1 MKVLAIDVGAGTSD
15 ILLYDD
21 RKQSIENCIKMVLP
35 SPSLVYAAQVREA
48 TQRGLDLY
56 VKGNIIGGGALTSAL
71 RRHLKQGLRVLMT
84 EYAAYAVRNLLEQ
97 VADLGIEIATDDTA
111 VKSFDGVTLHLDE
124 IPINTVHAF
133 VSEFDET
140 LMDVDVVAI
149 AVQDHGV
156 FPQGMSNRQF
166 RIRKIHEV
174 LIHDPAPESL
184 AFLEDEL
191 PPYFLRMQAAAHS
204 SRSQLP
210 HAKVLLMDTAPAAV
224 LGCLQDSAV
233 HNLDPILAVNV
244 GNGHTMAAIISGG
257 HVVGVMEHHTRALTP
272 PKIEHLL
279 TQFGDGQLR
288 DDDVFQDGGHGVF
301 YLTTPPGFAHLQ
313 TIAATGPNRRILAD
327 TALPVHFAAP
337 AGDVMM
343 TGPIGLI
350 HAVKQ
355 RMTIPR

>member
-1 MKVLAIDVGAGTSD
+1 MKVLAIDIGAGTSD
-15 ILLYDD
+15 ILLSDD

-35 SPSLVYAAQVREA
+35 SPSLVYAAQVHKA
-48 TQRGLDLY
+48 TLRGVDLY
-56 VKGNIIGGGALTSAL
+56 VTGTIIGGGALTSAL
-71 RRHLKQGLRVLMT
+71 RRHLKHGLRVLMT
-84 EYAAYAVRNLLEQ
+84 EYAAFTVRNLLEQ
-97 VADLGIEIATDDTA
+97 VKDLGIEI
-111 VKSFDGVTLHLDE
+111 VTENTEPKGFSGMTIHLDE
-124 IPINTVHAF
+124 IPFNIIHNF
-133 VSEFDET
+133 ISEFDET

-166 RIRKIHEV
+166 RIRKIQEALNHN
-174 LIHDPAPESL
+174 PSPESL
-184 AFLEDEL
+184 AFLGDAI
-191 PPYFLRMQAAAHS
+191 PTYFLRMQAAANS

-210 HAKVLLMDTAPAAV
+210 NATVLLMDTAPAAV

-233 HNLDPILAVNV
+233 QRCDPILAVNV

-257 HVVGVMEHHTRALTP
+257 HVVGVMEHHTRALTES
-272 PKIEHLL
+272 KIEHLL
-279 TQFGDGQLR
+279 IQFGDGRLR

-301 YLTTPPGFAHLQ
+301 YLSRPPGFAHIDV
-313 TIAATGPNRRILAD
+313 IAATGPNRRLLAN

-350 HAVKQ
+350 RAVKH
-355 RMTIPR
+355 RMMLN

>member
-1 MKVLAIDVGAGTSD
+1 MKVLPIDIGAGTSD

-21 RKQSIENCIKMVLP
+21 RKQNIENCIKMVLP
-35 SPSLVYAAQVREA
+35 SPSLVYAAQVRKA

-56 VKGNIIGGGALTSAL
+56 LKGNIIGGGALTSAL
-71 RRHLKQGLRVLMT
+71 RRHLKQGLHVFMT
-84 EYAAYAVRNLLEQ
+84 EYAAYTVRNLLEQ
-97 VADLGIEIATDDTA
+97 VTDLGIEIVTENTEPSGF
-111 VKSFDGVTLHLDE
+111 VGVTLSLDE
-124 IPINTVHAF
+124 IPINAIHDF
-133 VSEFDET
+133 VSGFDET

-166 RIRKIHEV
+166 RIRKIREV
-174 LIHDPAPESL
+174 LTHKSSPESL

-210 HAKVLLMDTAPAAV
+210 NANVLLMDTAPAAV

-233 HNLDPILAVNV
+233 HNLDPIMAVNV
-244 GNGHTMAAIISGG
+244 GNGHTMAAIISSG

-279 TQFGDGQLR
+279 RQLGDGHLR
-288 DDDVFQDGGHGVF
+288 DDDVFQDGGHGAF
-301 YLTTPPGFAHLQ
+301 YLSAAPGFAHIQ
-313 TIAATGPNRRILAD
+313 TIAATGPNRRLLAD

-343 TGPIGLI
+343 TGPMGLI

-355 RMTIPR
+355 RMTLPS